1 MTDKASNQN
10 TRGALM
16 ALAAFAVFAS
26 HDVVVK
32 FLGGSY
38 SAFQIVFFSVLF
50 GFPIVTFLLM
60 REAKADNL
68 RPKHPWWTLF
78 RTVAV
83 VITGYC
89 AFYAFATLPLAQ
101 TYAILFASPLLITL
115 FAIPMLGEKV
125 GIHRGIAVV
134 VGLMGVIVVLR
145 PGSTE
150 LGLGH
155 LFGLMA
161 AFAGA
166 FASIIVRKVGQEERS
181 VVLILYPMMANFVI
195 MGIALPFVYEPMPLV
210 DLGASAVVAALAL
223 IANGLLIVGYRMA
236 NAVIVAPMQYS
247 QIIWASIFGA
257 LLFDESIDTATVI
270 GTGIIIAS
278 GVYIVL
284 REDRGPN
291 SENTPVLRARSRMGV
306 PVAPKV
312 ASFLSAAK
320 RGPQNIRTRD
330 TDDS

>member
-1 MTDKASNQN
+1 MTEPSSNQN

-16 ALAAFAVFAS
+16 ALGAFAVFAS

-32 FLGGSY
+32 YLGASY

-60 REAKADNL
+60 REAKADTL
-68 RPKHPWWTLF
+68 RPKHPWWTMF

-83 VITGYC
+83 VITGYS
-89 AFYAFATLPLAQ
+89 AFYAFSTLPLAQ

-115 FAIPMLGEKV
+115 FAIPILGEKV
-125 GIHRGIAVV
+125 GIHRGLAVV
-134 VGLMGVIVVLR
+134 AGLIGVIVVLR

-155 LFGLMA
+155 LFGLIA
-161 AFAGA
+161 AFTGA
-166 FASIIVRKVGQEERS
+166 FASIIVRKVGRDERS

-210 DLGASAVVAALAL
+210 DMGAFAIVAALAL
-223 IANGLLIVGYRMA
+223 TANAMLIVGYRVA

-247 QIIWASIFGA
+247 QIIWASLFGA
-257 LLFDESIDTATVI
+257 LLFDERIDAATLI
-270 GTGIIIAS
+270 GASIIIAS

-306 PVAPKV
+306 PSAPKV
-312 ASFLSAAK
+312 SSFLSAKK
-320 RGPQNIRTRD
+320 RGPQSLRARD
-330 TDDS
+330 ANDS